1 MLCFYFVQT
10 EPGEKDGSTSESSLE
25 SSSGYG
31 SQTIIPVDDAA
42 AVAATAVA
50 AAAMAAHGEGTIKFA
65 WQLFVVPW
73 HGTVVL
79 TEYCLLCATN
89 WSYAAVQSI
98 LILRCL
104 LFEAFSAI
112 VANSTYEIIWVEH

>member
-1 MLCFYFVQT
+1 MWHFCFVQT

-42 AVAATAVA
+42 AAVAATAVA
-50 AAAMAAHGEGTIKFA
+50 AAAVAAHGEGTNELV

-89 WSYAAVQSI
+89 WYYAAVQ
-98 LILRCL
+98 
-104 LFEAFSAI
+104 
-112 VANSTYEIIWVEH
+112 